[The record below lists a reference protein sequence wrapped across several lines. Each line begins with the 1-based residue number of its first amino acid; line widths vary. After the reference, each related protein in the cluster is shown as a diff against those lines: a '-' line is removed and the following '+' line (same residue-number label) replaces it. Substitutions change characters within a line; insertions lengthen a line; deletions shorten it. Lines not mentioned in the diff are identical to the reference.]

1 MANPKL
7 VVSSREDD
15 FLYYNNL
22 AYLRSG
28 LDAQNIHF
36 VGYADVYQPPQF
48 LFQAN
53 RTYDFTRTAKATVRE
68 NMTGHLMG
76 VLNPTALQEQI
87 RAQLRAA
94 FDCLYDYYAY
104 RGCLEIVRQQRYE
117 SLNML
122 IFYEEGNIKFVAHVT
137 LSSTTIRA
145 GPNQYSV
152 DLALTCQRFSYFPL
166 QVTEFDRVLEALKR
180 LH

>member
-1 MANPKL
+1 M
-7 VVSSREDD
+7 V
-15 FLYYNNL
+15 
-22 AYLRSG
+22 
-28 LDAQNIHF
+28 
-36 VGYADVYQPPQF
+36 ADVYQPPQF

-53 RTYDFTRTAKATVRE
+53 RTYDYTRTAKANIRE

-76 VLNPTALQEQI
+76 VLNPTALQEPI
-87 RAQLRAA
+87 RAQLHAA

-104 RGCLEIVRQQRYE
+104 RGCLEIVGQQRYE

-122 IFYEEGNIKFVAHVT
+122 IFYDQGNIKFVAHVT

-152 DLALTCQRFSYFPL
+152 DLALTCQRFSFFHYRWMNLAGFWKPWNVCTRKKTVNL
-166 QVTEFDRVLEALKR
+166 DNRKWTHVLCRKISKNTQD
-180 LH
+180 